1 MKPAGARQFE
11 AVNSGSGLH
20 APDTKAFAKA
30 LLAANQA
37 RDGILNDVSFSD
49 ATWVMLLDLF
59 VSQAH
64 DGRLSLSDL
73 YTSIAA
79 PKATTLR
86 TIARLVDQG
95 HLETEPDPRD
105 GRRTL
110 VRLTAETYRQMA
122 EVVEE
127 IRGILAEK
135 QIEGQEVP
143 SPARRTE
150 S

>member
-11 AVNSGSGLH
+11 AARPLPCRDAS
-20 APDTKAFAKA
+20 DTKVFAKA
-30 LLAANQA
+30 LLAANHA
-37 RDGILNDVSFSD
+37 RDGKLSDVSFAN

-73 YTSIAA
+73 YTSIDA

-95 HLETEPDPRD
+95 HLETEADPRD

-110 VRLTAETYRQMA
+110 VRLTEETYRQMS

-127 IRGILAEK
+127 IRGILA
-135 QIEGQEVP
+135 
-143 SPARRTE
+143 SARGE
-150 S
+150 D

>member
-1 MKPAGARQFE
+1 MRPTGARQFE
-11 AVNSGSGLH
+11 TERSLSCLETS
-20 APDTKAFAKA
+20 DTRGFAKA
-30 LLAANQA
+30 LLAANHA
-37 RDGILNDVSFSD
+37 RDGILSDVSFAD

-59 VSQAH
+59 VSQTH

-73 YTSIAA
+73 YTSIDA

-95 HLETEPDPRD
+95 HLETEADPRD

-110 VRLTAETYRQMA
+110 VRLTEETYRQMS

-127 IRGILAEK
+127 IRGILAN
-135 QIEGQEVP
+135 
-143 SPARRTE
+143 AR
-150 S
+150 SKA

>member
-1 MKPAGARQFE
+1 MKPASARQFE
-11 AVNSGSGLH
+11 STRPLPCLETS
-20 APDTKAFAKA
+20 DTKTFARA
-30 LLAANQA
+30 LLAANHA
-37 RDGILNDVSFSD
+37 RDGILSDVSFAD
-49 ATWVMLLDLF
+49 AAWVMLLDLF

-73 YTSIAA
+73 YTSISA

-95 HLETEPDPRD
+95 YLETEADPRD

-110 VRLTAETYRQMA
+110 VRLTEDTYRQMS

-127 IRGILAEK
+127 MRGIL
-135 QIEGQEVP
+135 GTT
-143 SPARRTE
+143 RTE
-150 S
+150 V

>member
-11 AVNSGSGLH
+11 TARTHSCIEAS
-20 APDTKAFAKA
+20 DTKAFAKA
-30 LLAANQA
+30 LLAANHA
-37 RDGILNDVSFSD
+37 RDGILSDVGFAD
-49 ATWVMLLDLF
+49 ATWMLLLDLF

-73 YTSIAA
+73 YTSIDA

-86 TIARLVDQG
+86 TIGRLVDQG
-95 HLETEPDPRD
+95 HLQTEADPRD

-110 VRLTAETYRQMA
+110 VRLSEETYRQMS

-127 IRGILAEK
+127 IRGILAN
-135 QIEGQEVP
+135 
-143 SPARRTE
+143 AR
-150 S
+150 SGI

>member
-1 MKPAGARQFE
+1 MRISDWSSDVCSSDLKL
-11 AVNSGSGLH
+11 S
-20 APDTKAFAKA
+20 
-30 LLAANQA
+30 
-37 RDGILNDVSFSD
+37 DVSFAD

-73 YTSIAA
+73 YTSIDA

-95 HLETEPDPRD
+95 HLETEADPRD

-110 VRLTAETYRQMA
+110 VRLTEETYRQMS

-127 IRGILAEK
+127 IRGIL
-135 QIEGQEVP
+135 GN
-143 SPARRTE
+143 ARGE
-150 S
+150 D

>member
-1 MKPAGARQFE
+1 MKPSGARQFE
-11 AVNSGSGLH
+11 PTRPLPCLNAS
-20 APDTKAFAKA
+20 DTKTFAKA
-30 LLAANQA
+30 LLAANHA
-37 RDGILNDVSFSD
+37 RDGILSDVSFAD

-73 YTSIAA
+73 YTSISA

-95 HLETEPDPRD
+95 HLETEADPRD

-110 VRLTAETYRQMA
+110 VRLTEDTYRQMS

-127 IRGILAEK
+127 IQGIL
-135 QIEGQEVP
+135 GTPRSDV
-143 SPARRTE
+143 
-150 S
+150 

>member
-11 AVNSGSGLH
+11 PEGSLPRLN
-20 APDTKAFAKA
+20 ASDTKAFAKA
-30 LLAANQA
+30 LLAANHA
-37 RDGILNDVSFSD
+37 RDGILNDVSFAD

-73 YTSIAA
+73 YTSISA

-95 HLETEPDPRD
+95 HLETAADPRD

-110 VRLTAETYRQMA
+110 VRLTEDTYRQMA

-127 IRGILAEK
+127 IRGILSDRQMGVQDGTIA
-135 QIEGQEVP
+135 P
-143 SPARRTE
+143 
-150 S
+150 

>member
-1 MKPAGARQFE
+1 MRISDWSSDVCSSDLKL
-11 AVNSGSGLH
+11 S
-20 APDTKAFAKA
+20 
-30 LLAANQA
+30 
-37 RDGILNDVSFSD
+37 DVSFAD

-73 YTSIAA
+73 YTSIDA

-95 HLETEPDPRD
+95 HLETEADPRD
-105 GRRTL
+105 GRRTP
-110 VRLTAETYRQMA
+110 VRLQDEPYRQLS

-127 IRGILAEK
+127 IRGL
-135 QIEGQEVP
+135 P
-143 SPARRTE
+143 DRRAVV
-150 S
+150 